1 MVTRQHAA
9 AIVALAWAACA
20 SPPPTPPADIAVG
33 DAAGAD
39 ASWTPRPGACSPV
52 DGELRVNHVQM
63 LGTHNSYHVA
73 KQPSISQLWN
83 YTHDPLTVQLDQQG
97 VRAFELDLH
106 HTGGD
111 APIAVY
117 HIPQLDDGTSC
128 ATLGACLQAL
138 KVWSDAHP
146 CHHPL
151 VVTMENK
158 DDLNESQIVD
168 HLPQLDQEVLAV
180 WPRSRLV
187 TPDDLR
193 GTAPDLK
200 TALGQ
205 QGWPTLQATRGKLL
219 VVLYD
224 KQGLGKRYR
233 QLHPQLKQAVAFV
246 FGDPGDPDT
255 AAVLRDDPTDPQI
268 GPLVEAGYLVRT
280 FPSPTAA
287 ESKAAVESGATV
299 VSTDHPVP
307 KPRLPDFALQ
317 LPDGQPSRCN
327 PLTAPPTCTVAA
339 VNGGVGSAPP

>member
-1 MVTRQHAA
+1 MTTPRVFAA
-9 AIVALAWAACA
+9 AMLANLAACA
-20 SPPPTPPADIAVG
+20 SPVSAPPI
-33 DAAGAD
+33 DAATTD
-39 ASWTPRPGACSPV
+39 AHAVDAAAAPRPGACSPV
-52 DGELRVNHVQM
+52 DGELRVNHLQM

-73 KQPSISQLWN
+73 KQPPISKLWD

-106 HTGGD
+106 HRGGA
-111 APIAVY
+111 APIEVE
-117 HIPQLDDGTSC
+117 HVPQLDDGTSC
-128 ATLGACLQAL
+128 ETLAACLQQL
-138 KVWSDAHP
+138 KAWSDAHP

-168 HLPQLDQEVLAV
+168 HLPQLEQEVLAV
-180 WPRSRLV
+180 WPRGRLV

-193 GTAPDLK
+193 GGAADLK
-200 TALGQ
+200 TALAQ

-224 KQGLGKRYR
+224 KQGLGARYR
-233 QLHPQLKQAVAFV
+233 QLHPQMKDAVAFV
-246 FGDPGDPDT
+246 FGDPADADT

-268 GPLVEAGYLVRT
+268 GPLVQAGYLVRT

-287 ESKAAVESGATV
+287 ESTAAVQSGATV

-307 KPRLPDFALQ
+307 KPRQPGFALQ
-317 LPDGQPSRCN
+317 LPGGQPSRCN
-327 PLTAPPTCTVAA
+327 PLTAPPSCSAAA
-339 VNGGVGSAPP
+339 VNAGVGSAVP